1 MIEIF
6 LEASI
11 ELQSILLFIVVVI
24 IYSIIKQEDRW

>member
-11 ELQSILLFIVVVI
+11 ELQAILLFVLVVI
-24 IYSIIKQEDRW
+24 VWSIIKEEDR